1 MPKMLTGDFMR
12 RTFFLPFSLDKS
24 EGVWAR
30 PMSLTKRM
38 ELQREAQMEA
48 GMDADLSGNYL
59 CRRVLQESIIDWQ
72 GFSAP
77 DGTEIPYSK
86 EAVAGLCEHDPAMA
100 SELLTRILAMA
111 RAGELAERKN

>member
-30 PMSLTKRM
+30 PLSLTKRM

-72 GFSAP
+72 GFFAP

-86 EAVAGLCEHDPAMA
+86 EAVAAMCEHDPAMA
-100 SELLTRILAMA
+100 SDLLGRILAMA